1 MRRDVRGVHLARNE
15 RSPCPESVFTI
26 PEQAFTFARNQCSAW
41 AGIRNE
47 EVRARRG
54 EASEPTQ
61 DEGDSWEHRESMEAP
76 GGVVNGDSAQDWR

>member
-41 AGIRNE
+41 AGIRIL
-47 EVRARRG
+47 RAV
-54 EASEPTQ
+54 EA
-61 DEGDSWEHRESMEAP
+61 EGGRL
-76 GGVVNGDSAQDWR
+76 VNGCYRAPESVFRGTGVH